1 MADKKTR
8 IIACG
13 NPLMGNDGVGPAV
26 LDCLLAD
33 HPDLD
38 AVEGGLGGLG
48 LLPLIEDYDRVIII
62 DAMTGYGRKGDVRIF
77 REPPD
82 SRFFPMSL
90 HDIGVVEAL
99 AVAKEIGY
107 TTEVIIIAV
116 EGGVIDTFGD
126 TLDPEVRAV
135 VPRVCRMV
143 LEEWE
148 KG

>member
-1 MADKKTR
+1 MTGKKTR

-13 NPLMGNDGVGPAV
+13 NPLMGNDGVGLAV
-26 LDCLLAD
+26 LDCLLTD

-48 LLPLIEDYDRVIII
+48 LLPLMEGYDRVIVI
-62 DAMTGYGRKGDVRIF
+62 DAMTGYGMKGDVRVF
-77 REPPD
+77 REPPE

-90 HDIGVVEAL
+90 HDIGVVESL

-107 TTEVIIIAV
+107 TTEVVIIGI
-116 EGGVIDTFGD
+116 EGGVIDTFSD
-126 TLDPEVRAV
+126 ELDPEVRAV

-143 LEEWE
+143 LEERE
-148 KG
+148 KE